1 MLDRQHLTI
10 LLEVDR
16 LGSLTA
22 AAHHLNLTQSALS
35 HTIRKLEAQHGVK
48 LWVKQ
53 GRNLCLTQ
61 AGNHLLNLA
70 RRLLPQIEDAER
82 VLQDFSA
89 GRRGALRLGMECY
102 PCQKWLMGITAK
114 YLRAWPDVDLD
125 LNTAFRFDGV
135 EALLAHD
142 IDVLITP
149 DPVDRPELR
158 FVPVF
163 DYELVLVIHES
174 HRLATT
180 GTASPVDFIDEEL
193 ITMPVALDRL
203 DVFTRFLLP
212 AHVRPRRMRTAE
224 TAELMLQLV
233 ANGRGVCVLPDWIVP
248 QDGAELPVRS
258 VRLGSDRGLEKSIH
272 VGFRRTDEDV
282 AYLTG
287 FLTLAGETRG

>member
-22 AAHHLNLTQSALS
+22 AAQHLNLTQSALS
-35 HTIRKLEAQHGVK
+35 HTIRKLESQHGVK

-82 VLQDFSA
+82 VLKDFSA

-114 YLRAWPDVDLD
+114 YLRTWPDVDLD

-163 DYELVLVIHES
+163 DYELVLVVHES

-180 GTASPVDFIDEEL
+180 GTASPVDFVDEEL

-233 ANGRGVCVLPDWIVP
+233 ANGRGVCVLPDWIVR

-258 VRLGSDRGLEKSIH
+258 VRLGSDRGLDKSIH
-272 VGFRRTDEDV
+272 VGFRRADEDV

-287 FLTLAGETRG
+287 FLNLAGETRE